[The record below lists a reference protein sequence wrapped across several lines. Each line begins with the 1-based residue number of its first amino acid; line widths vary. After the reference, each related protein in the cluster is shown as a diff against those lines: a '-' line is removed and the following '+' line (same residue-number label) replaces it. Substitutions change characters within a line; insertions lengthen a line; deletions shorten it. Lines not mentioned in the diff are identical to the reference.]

1 MRRQDLCY
9 SPGTET
15 SETEFTLLMLNDDDA
30 RYPAELPFDRTNAR
44 QRNVNRLQA
53 DMHGDVYT
61 VGHES
66 EFLRRCRNSAANPQ
80 AAVFSAMTAR
90 HAMPSISFEGGVG
103 QERISELLDMK
114 G

>member
-44 QRNVNRLQA
+44 A

-103 QERISELLDMK
+103 QERISELVDMK